1 MLDIDLQQY
10 CGKTSS
16 IFNAYETK
24 SFPWIAK
31 ISYVNFFFL
40 ENTENQ
46 VGNYQKY
53 LPLKNYLNS
62 C

>member
-31 ISYVNFFFL
+31 MSYVDFF
-40 ENTENQ
+40 
-46 VGNYQKY
+46 
-53 LPLKNYLNS
+53 S
-62 C
+62 

>member
-31 ISYVNFFFL
+31 MSDVDIFF
-40 ENTENQ
+40 
-46 VGNYQKY
+46 
-53 LPLKNYLNS
+53 S
-62 C
+62 